1 MQSDWSGHRWQPLG
15 KAEVLRMAGGILTRS
30 TGLAAI
36 LLVITSAFPMRS
48 LAMELKIVGNQIILS
63 GPVVGDEP
71 GKIREALANTPD
83 IDTAILRNS
92 PGGNAPAGYQVGEL
106 FRQHGLRTAVSG
118 YCYSSCSR
126 MFLGGSTRYFTD
138 DYMPEN
144 NHVGFHGHYDRMGRL
159 DANLVRQYGLR
170 DWIIKYSDGKA
181 DPSLVERWINIP
193 YSRGMIHFFPPASL
207 IRGGASTFM
216 CQGDEPTRLVFA

>member
-1 MQSDWSGHRWQPLG
+1 
-15 KAEVLRMAGGILTRS
+15 MAGGIFTRS

-36 LLVITSAFPMRS
+36 LLLITSAFLPMRS

-106 FRQHGLRTAVSG
+106 IREHRLRTAVSG

-126 MFLGGSTRYFTD
+126 MFLGGSTRYFTG
-138 DYMPEN
+138 DYVPEN
-144 NHVGFHGHYDRMGRL
+144 NNVGFHGHYDRMGHL
-159 DANLVRQYGLR
+159 NANLVRQYGLR
-170 DWIIKYSDGKA
+170 DWLINYSDGKA
-181 DPSLVERWINIP
+181 DPLLVELESIFRI
-193 YSRGMIHFFPPASL
+193 A
-207 IRGGASTFM
+207 A
-216 CQGDEPTRLVFA
+216 A